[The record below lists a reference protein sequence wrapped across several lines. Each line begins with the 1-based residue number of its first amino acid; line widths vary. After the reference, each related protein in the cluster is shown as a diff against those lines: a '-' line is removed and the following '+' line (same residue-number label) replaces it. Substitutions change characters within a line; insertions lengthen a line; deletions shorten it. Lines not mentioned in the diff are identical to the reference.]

1 MDGQVQ
7 DLLNEERQ
15 VNKMV
20 KDALQKKRD
29 RLATIQAHTDQ
40 AVAQQRR
47 DLQEELAQKIA
58 EVSIERL
65 IDIWGLMQ
73 RVHVSRHEVVL
84 VMAN

>member
-1 MDGQVQ
+1 MQ

-47 DLQEELAQKIA
+47 DLQEELA
-58 EVSIERL
+58 
-65 IDIWGLMQ
+65 
-73 RVHVSRHEVVL
+73 
-84 VMAN
+84 